1 MITIK
6 SFVFNSFQV
15 NSFVLSDGTGECIII
30 DPGCNDAREKNELSS
45 YIDENQL
52 KPVALVNTHFHVDHV
67 LGNHFVFERYNL
79 EPTGHKAGKMF
90 WETAREFGSVFNL
103 ELDEIKRPVHF
114 VEDGDEITFGQST
127 LEVRYTPGHA
137 DGSVCLVNHPQK
149 FVIAGDV
156 LFQTSI
162 GRTDLPTGDF
172 DTLME
177 SIREKLFTLED
188 DYTVYPG
195 HGPKTSIGFERQHNP
210 FIE

>member
-90 WETAREFGSVFNL
+90 WKLPANLARCLTLSWMRLSDRFILWKTAMKSLLANPHL
-103 ELDEIKRPVHF
+103 KYAIRPAMPMAA
-114 VEDGDEITFGQST
+114 S
-127 LEVRYTPGHA
+127 A
-137 DGSVCLVNHPQK
+137 W
-149 FVIAGDV
+149 
-156 LFQTSI
+156 
-162 GRTDLPTGDF
+162 
-172 DTLME
+172 
-177 SIREKLFTLED
+177 
-188 DYTVYPG
+188 
-195 HGPKTSIGFERQHNP
+195 
-210 FIE
+210 